1 MNAMFILNRLKT
13 PYLMISLMKWNERLS
28 AARKVKGMSK
38 SELSRQVGVS
48 PAAVT
53 MWENGTTSA
62 LAGENLMRLC
72 QVLGVSERYLMSGEE
87 PEPDEDDYN
96 EARSL
101 GLQAETAAELRLLSI
116 YRLANQRERAE
127 IDGVVED
134 MRQLIETR
142 SRGKNKSKR
151 G

>member
-1 MNAMFILNRLKT
+1 
-13 PYLMISLMKWNERLS
+13 MKWNERLS
-28 AARKVKGMSK
+28 AARKAKQISK

-62 LAGENLMRLC
+62 LQGENLMRLC
-72 QVLGVSERYLMSGEE
+72 QVLGISERYLMQGEE
-87 PEPDEDDYN
+87 PEPEETS

-101 GLQAETAAELRLLSI
+101 GLQAETAAELRLLSV

-127 IDGVVED
+127 IDGVVES
-134 MRQLIETR
+134 MRVLIEDRTR
-142 SRGKNKSKR
+142 SNKGKR
-151 G
+151 GSR